1 MEIYLQTS
9 DMIDW
14 QNPAIVELA
23 KTLALDQSGPIA
35 RSCFE
40 SQSRVHS
47 PPLGVSEETQKGL
60 FHTSSACGEV
70 LDWVRDEIRHSYDYQ
85 MNPVTCRASD
95 VLRYGTGY
103 CYAKSHLLA
112 ALLRANKIPAG
123 LCYQRLSSDDTGAPY
138 CLHGLNAAYLPEIG
152 WYRMDARGNR
162 CPLGGH
168 GPSGVDAQFTPP
180 IEQLAFKIQLEDE
193 AEFPIIF
200 AEPLSIVVKA
210 LERHL
215 LWDELLQNLPD
226 CSLESLQ
233 DDRSGLI

>member
-1 MEIYLQTS
+1 MEIYLQMS

-23 KTLALDQSGPIA
+23 KTLALDQPDPVAIA

-40 SQSRVHS
+40 
-47 PPLGVSEETQKGL
+47 
-60 FHTSSACGEV
+60 
-70 LDWVRDEIRHSYDYQ
+70 WVRDEIRHSYDYQ

-95 VLRYGTGY
+95 VLRYRTGY

-123 LCYQRLSSDDTGAPY
+123 LCYQRLSLDDTGAPY
-138 CLHGLNAAYLPEIG
+138 CLHGLNAVYLPEIG

-162 CPLGGH
+162 P
-168 GPSGVDAQFTPP
+168 GVDAQFTPP
-180 IEQLAFKIQLEDE
+180 IEQLAFKIQFPEE

-200 AEPLSIVVKA
+200 AKPLNIVVAA

-215 LWDELLQNLPD
+215 LWDDLLKNLPD

>member
-9 DMIDW
+9 EIIDW

-35 RSCFE
+35 IARSCFE
-40 SQSRVHS
+40 
-47 PPLGVSEETQKGL
+47 
-60 FHTSSACGEV
+60 
-70 LDWVRDEIRHSYDYQ
+70 WVRDEIRHSYDYQ

-123 LCYQRLSSDDTGAPY
+123 LCYQRLSLDDTGAPY
-138 CLHGLNAAYLPEIG
+138 CLHGLNAVYLPEIG

-162 CPLGGH
+162 P
-168 GPSGVDAQFTPP
+168 GVDAQFIPP
-180 IEQLAFKIQLEDE
+180 IEQLAFKIQLEEE

-200 AEPLSIVVKA
+200 AEPLNIVVAA

-233 DDRSGLI
+233 DERSGLI

>member
-1 MEIYLQTS
+1 MKMDVYLQPS
-9 DMIDW
+9 EMIDW

-23 KTLALDQSGPIA
+23 KTLVLGRSDSIAIA

-40 SQSRVHS
+40 
-47 PPLGVSEETQKGL
+47 
-60 FHTSSACGEV
+60 
-70 LDWVRDEIRHSYDYQ
+70 WVRDEIRHSYDYQ

-112 ALLRANKIPAG
+112 ALLRANGIPAG
-123 LCYQRLSSDDTGAPY
+123 LCYQRLSLDDTGAPY
-138 CLHGLNAAYLPEIG
+138 CLHGLNAVYLPEIG

-162 CPLGGH
+162 P
-168 GPSGVDAQFTPP
+168 GVDAQFTPP
-180 IEQLAFKIQLEDE
+180 IEQLAFKLQFSEEVD
-193 AEFPIIF
+193 FPVIF
-200 AEPLSIVVKA
+200 AEPLKVVVEA

-226 CSLESLQ
+226 CSLKNAQ
-233 DDRSGLI
+233 VNGLETFSK

>member
-1 MEIYLQTS
+1 MDIYLQTS
-9 DMIDW
+9 EMIDW

-23 KTLALDQSGPIA
+23 QSLALNQSGPMA
-35 RSCFE
+35 VAQSCFE
-40 SQSRVHS
+40 
-47 PPLGVSEETQKGL
+47 
-60 FHTSSACGEV
+60 
-70 LDWVRDEIRHSYDYQ
+70 WVRDEICHSYDYQ

-95 VLRYGTGY
+95 VLHHRTGY

-112 ALLRANKIPAG
+112 ALLRANGIPAG
-123 LCYQRLSSDDTGAPY
+123 LCYQRLSLDETGAPY
-138 CLHGLNAAYLPEIG
+138 CLHGLNAVYLPGIG

-162 CPLGGH
+162 
-168 GPSGVDAQFTPP
+168 SGVDAQFTPP
-180 IEQLAFKIQLEDE
+180 IEQLAFKIQFEEE

-200 AEPLSIVVKA
+200 AEPLNIVVEA

-233 DDRSGLI
+233 NDRSELI

>member
-9 DMIDW
+9 EIIDW

-23 KTLALDQSGPIA
+23 KTLALGQSDPIAIA

-40 SQSRVHS
+40 
-47 PPLGVSEETQKGL
+47 
-60 FHTSSACGEV
+60 
-70 LDWVRDEIRHSYDYQ
+70 WVRDEIRHSYDYQ

-123 LCYQRLSSDDTGAPY
+123 LCYQRLSLDDTGAPY
-138 CLHGLNAAYLPEIG
+138 CLHGLNAVYLPEIG

-162 CPLGGH
+162 
-168 GPSGVDAQFTPP
+168 SGVDAQFTPP
-180 IEQLAFKIQLEDE
+180 VEQLAFKIQFPEE

-200 AEPLSIVVKA
+200 AEPLNIVVEA
-210 LERHL
+210 LQRHL
-215 LWDELLQNLPD
+215 LWDELLKNLPD

-233 DDRSGLI
+233 NDRSGLI

>member
-1 MEIYLQTS
+1 MEIYLQMS

-23 KTLALDQSGPIA
+23 KTLALDQPDSIAIA

-40 SQSRVHS
+40 
-47 PPLGVSEETQKGL
+47 
-60 FHTSSACGEV
+60 
-70 LDWVRDEIRHSYDYQ
+70 WVRDEIRHSYDYQ

-95 VLRYGTGY
+95 VLRYRTGY

-123 LCYQRLSSDDTGAPY
+123 LCYQRLSLDDTGAPY
-138 CLHGLNAAYLPEIG
+138 CLHGLNAVYLPEIG

-180 IEQLAFKIQLEDE
+180 IEQLAFKIQFDEE

-233 DDRSGLI
+233 DERSGLI

>member
-1 MEIYLQTS
+1 MDVYLRTS

-23 KTLALDQSGPIA
+23 KTLALGQPDPIAIA

-40 SQSRVHS
+40 
-47 PPLGVSEETQKGL
+47 
-60 FHTSSACGEV
+60 
-70 LDWVRDEIRHSYDYQ
+70 WVRDEIRHSYDYQ

-123 LCYQRLSSDDTGAPY
+123 LCYQRLSLDDTGAPY
-138 CLHGLNAAYLPEIG
+138 CLHGLNAVYLPEIG

-162 CPLGGH
+162 
-168 GPSGVDAQFTPP
+168 SGVDAQFTPP
-180 IEQLAFKIQLEDE
+180 VEQLAFKIQLPEE

-200 AEPLSIVVKA
+200 AEPLNIVVAA

-215 LWDELLQNLPD
+215 LWDELLKNLPD

-233 DDRSGLI
+233 DERSGLI